1 MSNASELKS
10 VGKTA
15 ATDFAIAD
23 PDILIGTP
31 KPGTVDNPETAKA
44 NVEFEA
50 NYARELGKRICVVIL
65 VDNLLSQDAETRRIY
80 TEGLGGDILYGVALV
95 TGNAL
100 GRAIASFF
108 MGLSKPKVPTKI
120 FDSVESA
127 IAWAQSVRPEE

>member
-31 KPGTVDNPETAKA
+31 KPGTVDNPETAKD

-50 NYARELGKRICVVIL
+50 NYARELGRRICVVIL

-80 TEGLGGDILYGVALV
+80 TEGLGEDVLYGVALV

-120 FDSVESA
+120 FDSVSGA
-127 IAWAQSVRPEE
+127 IVWAQSIRPEE